1 MQILKNVIIIYYVLF
16 LPNKAKCVCR
26 QNARLQTKC
35 SEWLPPSYHDKKILT
50 EVWCEI
56 CSGVH
61 GGADK

>member
-1 MQILKNVIIIYYVLF
+1 MQILKNVIIINYVLF

-26 QNARLQTKC
+26 RTAVNGC
-35 SEWLPPSYHDKKILT
+35 HDLTMKKTILT

-56 CSGVH
+56 CSGVY